1 MFEEY
6 PDVFDVETVCEMLR
20 VGHNTVYD
28 LLNTG
33 KLKGIR
39 FGRIWKIS
47 KQAVIEFI
55 AENSIQHKSQKRN

>member
-6 PDVFDVETVCEMLR
+6 LDVLDVETVCEMLR
-20 VGHNTVYD
+20 VGHNTVYR

-33 KLKGIR
+33 KLKGMR

-47 KQAVIEFI
+47 KQSVIDFV
-55 AENSIQHKSQKRN
+55 AENSRLHLTEL

>member
-1 MFEEY
+1 M
-6 PDVFDVETVCEMLR
+6 DVEEVCEILR
-20 VGHNTVYD
+20 VGHNTVYA

-33 KLKGIR
+33 KLKSMR

-55 AENSIQHKSQKRN
+55 AEHSLLHDRKV